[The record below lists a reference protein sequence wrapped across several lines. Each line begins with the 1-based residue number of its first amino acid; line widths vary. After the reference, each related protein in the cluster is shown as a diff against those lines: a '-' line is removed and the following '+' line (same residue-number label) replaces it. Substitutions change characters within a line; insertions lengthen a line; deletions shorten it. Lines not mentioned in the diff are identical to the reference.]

1 LLPFLLAAFY
11 ETARQGSMTA
21 AAKQLQVS
29 QPTVTSRIQQLESS
43 YGVELFHRRGGR
55 LELTRTGTEL
65 MPLARQMMQI
75 QHDIDFK
82 LRNGKQLLAGSLH
95 IGTTGPNYIASI
107 ICGFREQYPDASIG
121 IEVGN
126 SRSMLEA
133 LFDSRVDLAVASE
146 PLNDPRLL
154 RCEIATDPLVL
165 VAHRAHP
172 LAGRGRIALHDL
184 ASHTLLLREQ
194 GSWTRNLMEEA
205 MNARAVRPRSVLEM
219 GSREMICRAVQHN
232 LGCTLMPVRD
242 VPQDDNL
249 RTVAIEPDPPVLRVY
264 LYCMRERA
272 SMPLAEAFI
281 ASLPNA
287 SLH

>member
-1 LLPFLLAAFY
+1 MLPFLLAAFY

-21 AAKQLQVS
+21 AAKQLRIS
-29 QPTVTSRIQQLESS
+29 QPTVTSRIQQLESG

-55 LELTRTGTEL
+55 LALTRIGTEL

-82 LRNGKQLLAGSLH
+82 LRNGKQMLSGSLH
-95 IGTTGPNYIASI
+95 IGATGPNYIASI
-107 ICGFREQYPDASIG
+107 ICGFREQYPDARIG

-126 SRSMLEA
+126 SRSVLEA
-133 LFDSRVDLAVASE
+133 LFDARVDLAVASE
-146 PLNDPRLL
+146 PLNDERLL
-154 RCEIATDPLVL
+154 RREIATDPLVL

-172 LAGRGRIALHDL
+172 LAGRAGISLHDL
-184 ASHTLLLREQ
+184 AAHTLLLRER
-194 GSWTRNLMEEA
+194 GSWTRSLMEEA
-205 MNARAVRPRSVLEM
+205 MNAHAVNPRAVLEM

-242 VPQDDNL
+242 VPRDDNL
-249 RTVAIEPDPPVLRVY
+249 RTVAIEPDPPLLRVY

-281 ASLPNA
+281 ASLPGA
-287 SLH
+287 SMH